1 MALWMHSHACCL
13 HVAALFYAADPAVA
27 ALVQR
32 VETLTLAFAEQQQLV
47 VTKLDERDQ
56 VIAEQQKII
65 KRVVF
70 QPPVQIRSF
79 NSSEHFFS
87 PSYRSLGELFLHTF
101 KEFDVQPETCPEPR
115 FYWLPPGDLS
125 TAERVTQRV
134 TIRGERGW
142 EAFLDNWN
150 EQAHG
155 GAALIT
161 LYFVA
166 GELSPSLFERPT
178 PPSPP
183 RIPAA
188 DTEECKSE
196 PESVNGLAE
205 RDGGHCFLCGKAKPV
220 AAHVVDKSRAEMLVG
235 APDAPDVDDVR
246 NHLQLCRNHH
256 QSFDDFAWTLVEVKS
271 AAAATAA
278 AAATVDGSASS
289 SNDNGDSSTSVFY
302 VRATPAAPLPE
313 ADIVCHM
320 QTAYRFSSA
329 SRAPPAYAFLL
340 KQLGRFKV
348 PCRCCGQLWLP
359 TGLPGHY
366 GGAHKSAEEKAVWQ
380 HQPHLLPRPCD
391 CAEAERGSTVWQLYC
406 HVVSKHSE
414 LLYV

>member
-1 MALWMHSHACCL
+1 MLS
-13 HVAALFYAADPAVA
+13 ADAAVA
-27 ALVQR
+27 ALAQR
-32 VETLTLAFAEQQQLV
+32 VETLTLAFTEQQRLV
-47 VTKLDERDQ
+47 
-56 VIAEQQKII
+56 

-79 NSSEHFFS
+79 NSSAHFFS

-101 KEFDVQPETCPEPR
+101 KEFDLQPETCPEAR
-115 FYWLPPGDLS
+115 FYWLPQGDLS

-134 TIRGERGW
+134 TIRGESDW
-142 EAFLDNWN
+142 EAFLDRWN
-150 EQAHG
+150 AQAHG

-166 GELSPSLFERPT
+166 GELSPSLFERPM

-188 DTEECKSE
+188 DAEECKSE

-205 RDGGHCFLCGKAKPV
+205 RDGGHCFLCGKVKPV
-220 AAHVVDKSRAEMLVG
+220 AAHVVDKSRSELLEG

-246 NHLQLCRNHH
+246 NHLQLCPNHH
-256 QSFDDFAWTLVEVKS
+256 ASFDRFEWTLVEVRQP
-271 AAAATAA
+271 AVVVAA
-278 AAATVDGSASS
+278 AAAAAVSSASS
-289 SNDNGDSSTSVFY
+289 SSDEGNGDSHSAFY

-313 ADIVCHM
+313 PDIVRHM

-348 PCRCCGQLWLP
+348 PCRVASCGQLWLP
-359 TGLPGHY
+359 TSLPGHY
-366 GGAHKSAEEKAVWQ
+366 SGAHKTAEEKAQWQ
-380 HQPHLLPRPCD
+380 EARDGKPHMKPHLLPRPCD
-391 CAEAERGSTVWQLYC
+391 CAEAERGATAWKLYC

-414 LLYV
+414 LLYL

>member
-1 MALWMHSHACCL
+1 MR
-13 HVAALFYAADPAVA
+13 
-27 ALVQR
+27 LV
-32 VETLTLAFAEQQQLV
+32 
-47 VTKLDERDQ
+47 
-56 VIAEQQKII
+56 

-79 NSSEHFFS
+79 NSSAHFFS

-134 TIRGERGW
+134 TIRD
-142 EAFLDNWN
+142 EARWGTFLDDWN

-183 RIPAA
+183 RLPAA
-188 DTEECKSE
+188 DAEECKSE
-196 PESVNGLAE
+196 PESVRGLTE
-205 RDGGHCFLCGKAKPV
+205 RDGGQCFLCAHPHPE
-220 AAHVVDKSRAEMLVG
+220 AAHVVDKSRAELLEG

-246 NHLQLCRNHH
+246 NHLQLCPNHH
-256 QSFDDFAWTLVEVKS
+256 ASFDRHEWTLVEVDAGAARGS
-271 AAAATAA
+271 A
-278 AAATVDGSASS
+278 SASS
-289 SNDNGDSSTSVFY
+289 SNGSSSASCARCFY
-302 VRATPAAPLPE
+302 VRATPVKPHPD
-313 ADIVCHM
+313 ADITSHM
-320 QTAYRFSSA
+320 QTAYLFSS
-329 SRAPPAYAFLL
+329 SGRAPPAYAFLL

-348 PCRCCGQLWLP
+348 PCRVAGCGELWLP
-359 TGLPGHY
+359 SGLPGHY
-366 GGAHKSAEEKAVWQ
+366 SGAHKTAEERAQWQEVGENGKA
-380 HQPHLLPRPCD
+380 HMKPHLLPRPCD
-391 CAEAERGSTVWQLYC
+391 CAEAERGTTVWQLYC

-414 LLYV
+414 LLYL